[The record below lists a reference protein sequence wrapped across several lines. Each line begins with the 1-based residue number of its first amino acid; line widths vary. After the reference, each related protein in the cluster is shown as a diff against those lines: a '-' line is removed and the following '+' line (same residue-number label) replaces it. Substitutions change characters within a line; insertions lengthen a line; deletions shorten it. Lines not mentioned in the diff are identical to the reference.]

1 MIANS
6 IYAIDLPTDEDF
18 LSSGKNLMVIATIFQ
33 RAITKH
39 ISIYRKKEIPLSFVE
54 FYISEIKNYAYM
66 FKKQTKEFFELYDRL
81 APNFEIMANV
91 YKHSYFSQITK
102 LVKKKNETFMVIPSL
117 TLVDYTDDIVNTSE
131 KEVADTVSNVLQI
144 TDHINNSD
152 EIVSYSKCYERFII
166 SRLIQQQEF
175 NEYRGKSKVILN
187 IFNNAESQS
196 IISATKRAERLTS
209 ERIEISK
216 QKGKI
221 TKLIIPKLKL
231 PTVYPKTTT
240 FNRFNSDYYVRNF
253 VSASRQIL
261 ILNDLKINGV
271 SYTENFVE
279 KRKAMNEA

>member
-1 MIANS
+1 
-6 IYAIDLPTDEDF
+6 
-18 LSSGKNLMVIATIFQ
+18 MVIATIFQ

-39 ISIYRKKEIPLSFVE
+39 ISIYHKKEIPLSFVE

-102 LVKKKNETFMVIPSL
+102 IVKKKNETMLIIPSL

-131 KEVADTVSNVLQI
+131 KEVADTVLNILQI

-166 SRLIQQQEF
+166 SRLIKQQEF

-196 IISATKRAERLTS
+196 IISATKKAERLTS

-221 TKLIIPKLKL
+221 TKLVIPKLKL